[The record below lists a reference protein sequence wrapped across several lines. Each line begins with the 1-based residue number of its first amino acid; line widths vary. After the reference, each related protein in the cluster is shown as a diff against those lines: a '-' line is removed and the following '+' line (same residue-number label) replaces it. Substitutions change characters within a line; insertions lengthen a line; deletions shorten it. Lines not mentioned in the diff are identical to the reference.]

1 MLPRV
6 LSLPQVGHVIAHT
19 PVEIEVFGF
28 GSLCVMAHHI
38 AFELNRHAVRERRHA
53 QSDAGQTAPLAPAI
67 AADIVLPD
75 AERAMLQPVQGARA
89 APRR

>member
-1 MLPRV
+1 M

-38 AFELNRHAVRERRHA
+38 ALELDRHAVRERHHA
-53 QSDAGQTAPLAPAI
+53 QSDAGQAAPLAQVT
-67 AADIVLPD
+67 AADIVRPD

-89 APRR
+89 GPRR